1 MLTKPNPRHYTPD
14 HEAFRD
20 TVRRFVER
28 EIIPNAA
35 AWDEASGFPRALYA
49 KAAAAGLLGVGFPEA
64 HGGTPADHF
73 YRLIL
78 AEEMGRS
85 GSGGTCASLM
95 SHTIGLPP
103 LVAGGSDALKA
114 RVLPGVIAG
123 EKISALAVT
132 EPGAGSDVAQ
142 LATTARRDG
151 DHYVVNGSKMF
162 ITSGMRADW
171 YTVAVRTGGPG
182 AAGVSLLAVERQGEN
197 VPGFTRTELKKMGWW
212 ASDTAEL
219 HFDDCRVPASNLIG
233 AEGQAFP
240 LIMKNFN
247 GERLTLAASACG
259 AAIACLED
267 AVDWARERKT
277 FGQPLIGHQVIRHK
291 LVNMVERIEA
301 TRALLDDLASRLD
314 AEVPSPQPSPQRG
327 EGVISP
333 SPRSRGEGRGEG
345 GSLIAQTAMAKNY
358 AARTLQFCADTAVQ
372 ILGGSGYMRGVRVER
387 IYREVKV
394 MMIGGGAE
402 EVLKDLAA
410 RQLGF

>member
-1 MLTKPNPRHYTPD
+1 MLTQPNPRHYTPD
-14 HEAFRD
+14 HEAFRT

-28 EIIPNAA
+28 EILPNAA
-35 AWDEASGFPRALYA
+35 AWDEAGGFPRELYG
-49 KAAAAGLLGVGFPEA
+49 KAAAAGLLGVGFPEEY
-64 HGGTPADHF
+64 GGTPADHF

-103 LVAGGSDALKA
+103 VVAGASPELKA
-114 RVLPGVIAG
+114 RILPDVLSGC
-123 EKISALAVT
+123 KISALAVT

-142 LATTARRDG
+142 LATTAKREG

-182 AAGVSLLAVERQGEN
+182 ASGVSLLGIERDT
-197 VPGFTRTELKKMGWW
+197 PGFARTELKKMGWW

-240 LIMKNFN
+240 LIMRNFN

-259 AAIACLED
+259 AAQACLDD
-267 AVDWARERKT
+267 AVAWARERKT

-291 LVNMVERIEA
+291 LVDMVERIEA
-301 TRALLDDLASRLD
+301 TRALLDDLAARLD
-314 AEVPSPQPSPQRG
+314 AG
-327 EGVISP
+327 EPP
-333 SPRSRGEGRGEG
+333 SPRGGEGRGEG
-345 GSLIAQTAMAKNY
+345 QNLVAQTAMAKNY
-358 AARTLQFCADTAVQ
+358 AARTLQFCADAAVQ

-402 EVLKDLAA
+402 EILKDLAA

>member
-1 MLTKPNPRHYTPD
+1 MLTKPNPRHYTSD
-14 HEAFRD
+14 HEAFRA

-35 AWDEASGFPRALYA
+35 EWDEASGFPRALYA
-49 KAAAAGLLGVGFPEA
+49 KAAAAGLLGVGFPEEY
-64 HGGTPADHF
+64 GGTPADHF

-85 GSGGTCASLM
+85 GSGGIGASLM

-103 LVAGGSDALKA
+103 VVAGGSPELKA
-114 RVLPGVIAG
+114 RILPGVLAG

-142 LATTARRDG
+142 LATTAKRDG
-151 DHYVVNGSKMF
+151 DHYVVNGAKMF

-171 YTVAVRTGGPG
+171 TTVAVRTGGPG
-182 AAGVSLLAVERQGEN
+182 ASGVSLLMVERDT
-197 VPGFTRTELKKMGWW
+197 PGFIRTELKKMGWW

-219 HFDDCRVPASNLIG
+219 HFDDCCVPANNLIG

-240 LIMKNFN
+240 LIMRNFN

-267 AVDWARERKT
+267 AVAWARERNT

-291 LVNMVERIEA
+291 LVDMVERIEA
-301 TRALLDDLASRLD
+301 TRALLDDLAARLD
-314 AEVPSPQPSPQRG
+314 SFPSPAGGRG
-327 EGVISP
+327 AG
-333 SPRSRGEGRGEG
+333 GEG

-358 AARTLQFCADTAVQ
+358 AARTMQFCADAAVQ

>member
-1 MLTKPNPRHYTPD
+1 MLNPPNPRHYTPD
-14 HEAFRD
+14 HEAFRA

-28 EIIPNAA
+28 EILPNAA
-35 AWDEASGFPRALYA
+35 EWDEAGGFPRALYA
-49 KAAAAGLLGVGFPEA
+49 KAAAAGLLGVGFPEEY
-64 HGGTPADHF
+64 GGTPADHF

-78 AEEMGRS
+78 AEELGRS
-85 GSGGTCASLM
+85 GSGGTAASLM

-103 LVAGGSDALKA
+103 LVAGGSAELKA
-114 RVLPGVIAG
+114 RVIPGVLAG

-142 LATTARRDG
+142 LATTAKRDG

-162 ITSGMRADW
+162 ITSGLRADW

-182 AAGVSLLAVERQGEN
+182 AAGVSLLMVERDT
-197 VPGFTRTELKKMGWW
+197 PGFTRTELKKMGWW

-219 HFDDCRVPASNLIG
+219 HFDDCRVPAANLIG

-240 LIMKNFN
+240 LIMRNFN

-259 AAIACLED
+259 AAQACLED
-267 AVDWARERKT
+267 AVAWARERKT

-291 LVNMVERIEA
+291 LVDMVERIEA
-301 TRALLDDLASRLD
+301 TRALLDDLAARLD
-314 AEVPSPQPSPQRG
+314 S
-327 EGVISP
+327 SP
-333 SPRSRGEGRGEG
+333 SPRERGEGRGEG
-345 GSLIAQTAMAKNY
+345 QNLIAQTAMAKNY
-358 AARTLQFCADTAVQ
+358 AARTMQFCADAAVQ

-402 EVLKDLAA
+402 EILKDLAA

>member
-1 MLTKPNPRHYTPD
+1 MLTQPNPRHYTPD
-14 HEAFRD
+14 HEAFRT

-28 EIIPNAA
+28 EIIPHAA
-35 AWDEASGFPRALYA
+35 AWDEAGGFPRELYG
-49 KAAAAGLLGVGFPEA
+49 KAAAAGLLGVGFPEEV
-64 HGGTPADHF
+64 GGTPADHF

-78 AEEMGRS
+78 AEEIGRS
-85 GSGGTCASLM
+85 GSGGTAASLM

-103 LVAGGSDALKA
+103 LVAGGSAELKA
-114 RVLPGVIAG
+114 RVIPGVLAG

-142 LATTARRDG
+142 LSTTAKRDG
-151 DHYVVNGSKMF
+151 DHYIVNGSKMF
-162 ITSGMRADW
+162 ITSGLRADW
-171 YTVAVRTGGPG
+171 FTVAVRTGGPG
-182 AAGVSLLAVERQGEN
+182 ASGVSLLEIERDT
-197 VPGFTRTELKKMGWW
+197 PGFTRSELKKMGWW

-240 LIMKNFN
+240 LIMRNFN

-259 AAIACLED
+259 AAQACLED
-267 AVDWARERKT
+267 AVAWARERKT

-291 LVNMVERIEA
+291 LVDMVERIEA
-301 TRALLDDLASRLD
+301 TRALLDDLAARLD
-314 AEVPSPQPSPQRG
+314 S
-327 EGVISP
+327 SP
-333 SPRSRGEGRGEG
+333 SPRVGEGRGEG

-358 AARTLQFCADTAVQ
+358 AARTMQFCADTAVQ

>member
-14 HEAFRD
+14 HEAFRA
-20 TVRRFVER
+20 TVRRFVES
-28 EIIPNAA
+28 EIIPHAA
-35 AWDEASGFPRALYA
+35 EWDEAGGFPRELYG
-49 KAAAAGLLGVGFPEA
+49 KAAAAGLLGVGFPEEY
-64 HGGTPADHF
+64 GGTPADHF
-73 YRLIL
+73 YRVIL

-85 GSGGTCASLM
+85 GSGGTAASLM

-103 LVAGGSDALKA
+103 LVAGGTNELKA
-114 RVLPGVIAG
+114 RVIPGVLSG
-123 EKISALAVT
+123 CKISALAVT

-142 LATTARRDG
+142 LATTARREG
-151 DHYVVNGSKMF
+151 DHYVVNGAKMF

-182 AAGVSLLAVERQGEN
+182 ASGVSLLAVERDT
-197 VPGFTRTELKKMGWW
+197 PGFTRSALKKMGWW

-219 HFDDCRVPASNLIG
+219 SFDDCRVPASNLIG

-240 LIMKNFN
+240 LIMRNFN

-259 AAIACLED
+259 AAQACIED
-267 AVDWARERKT
+267 AVAWARERKT

-291 LVNMVERIEA
+291 LVDMVERIEA
-301 TRALLDDLASRLD
+301 TRALIDDLASRLD
-314 AEVPSPQPSPQRG
+314 F
-327 EGVISP
+327 SP
-333 SPRSRGEGRGEG
+333 SPLVGEGRGEG
-345 GSLIAQTAMAKNY
+345 VSLIAQTAMAKNH
-358 AARTLQFCADTAVQ
+358 AARSMQFCADAAVQ

-402 EVLKDLAA
+402 EILKDLAA

>member
-1 MLTKPNPRHYTPD
+1 
-14 HEAFRD
+14 
-20 TVRRFVER
+20 
-28 EIIPNAA
+28 
-35 AWDEASGFPRALYA
+35 
-49 KAAAAGLLGVGFPEA
+49 
-64 HGGTPADHF
+64 
-73 YRLIL
+73 
-78 AEEMGRS
+78 
-85 GSGGTCASLM
+85 M

-103 LVAGGSDALKA
+103 VVAGASPELKA
-114 RVLPGVIAG
+114 RILPGVLAG

-142 LATTARRDG
+142 LSTTARRDG
-151 DHYVVNGSKMF
+151 DHYVVNGAKMF

-182 AAGVSLLAVERQGEN
+182 ASGVSLLGIERDT
-197 VPGFTRTELKKMGWW
+197 PGFTRTELKKMGWW

-219 HFDDCRVPASNLIG
+219 HFDDCRVPVANLIG

-240 LIMKNFN
+240 LIMRNFN

-259 AAIACLED
+259 AAQACLED
-267 AVDWARERKT
+267 AVEWARSRKT
-277 FGQPLIGHQVIRHK
+277 FGLPLIGHQVIRHK
-291 LVNMVERIEA
+291 LVDMVERIEA
-301 TRALLDDLASRLD
+301 TRALIDDLASRLD
-314 AEVPSPQPSPQRG
+314 AEAPSPQPSPRRG
-327 EGVISP
+327 EGATLP
-333 SPRSRGEGRGEG
+333 SPASGRGAGGEGS
-345 GSLIAQTAMAKNY
+345 SLIAQTAMAKNY
-358 AARTLQFCADTAVQ
+358 AARTMQFCADAAVQ

>member
-1 MLTKPNPRHYTPD
+1 MLTQPNPRHYTPD
-14 HEAFRD
+14 HEAFRA
-20 TVRRFVER
+20 TVRRFVAR

-35 AWDEASGFPRALYA
+35 EWDEAGGFPRELYA
-49 KAAAAGLLGVGFPEA
+49 KAAAAGLLGVGFPEEY
-64 HGGTPADHF
+64 GGTPADHF
-73 YRLIL
+73 YRVIL

-85 GSGGTCASLM
+85 GSGGTAASLM

-103 LVAGGSDALKA
+103 VVAGASPELKA
-114 RVLPGVIAG
+114 RILPGVLAG

-142 LATTARRDG
+142 LSTTARRDG

-162 ITSGMRADW
+162 ITSGLRADW

-182 AAGVSLLAVERQGEN
+182 ASGVSLLGIERDT
-197 VPGFTRTELKKMGWW
+197 PGFSRSELKKMGWW

-240 LIMKNFN
+240 LIMRNFN
-247 GERLTLAASACG
+247 GERLTLAASSCG
-259 AAIACLED
+259 AAQACLED
-267 AVDWARERKT
+267 AVAWARERRT
-277 FGQPLIGHQVIRHK
+277 FGQPLIAHQVTRHK
-291 LVNMVERIEA
+291 LVDMAERIEA
-301 TRALLDDLASRLD
+301 TRALIDDLASRLD
-314 AEVPSPQPSPQRG
+314 F
-327 EGVISP
+327 SP
-333 SPRSRGEGRGEG
+333 SPRERGEGRGEG
-345 GSLIAQTAMAKNY
+345 QGLIAQTAMAKNY
-358 AARTLQFCADTAVQ
+358 AARTMQFCADAAVQ

-402 EVLKDLAA
+402 EILKDLAA
-410 RQLGF
+410 RQFGF

>member
-1 MLTKPNPRHYTPD
+1 MLTHPNPRHYTPD
-14 HEAFRD
+14 HEAFRA
-20 TVRRFVER
+20 TVRRFVEC
-28 EIIPNAA
+28 EIIPHAA
-35 AWDEASGFPRALYA
+35 EWDEAGGFPRELYA
-49 KAAAAGLLGVGFPEA
+49 KAAEAGLLGVGYPEEY
-64 HGGTPADHF
+64 GGTPADHF

-103 LVAGGSDALKA
+103 LVAGASNELKA
-114 RVLPGVIAG
+114 RVLPGVLAG

-142 LATTARRDG
+142 LATTAKREG

-162 ITSGMRADW
+162 ITSGLRADW

-182 AAGVSLLAVERQGEN
+182 AAGVSLLAIERDT
-197 VPGFTRTELKKMGWW
+197 PGFTRTELKKMGWW

-219 HFDDCRVPASNLIG
+219 HFDDCRVPAANLIG

-240 LIMKNFN
+240 LIMRNFN

-259 AAIACLED
+259 AAQACLED
-267 AVDWARERKT
+267 AVDWARNRKT

-291 LVNMVERIEA
+291 LVDMVERIEA
-301 TRALLDDLASRLD
+301 TRALLDDLAARLD
-314 AEVPSPQPSPQRG
+314 DTPSPQPSPRRG
-327 EGVISP
+327 EGADHP
-333 SPRSRGEGRGEG
+333 SPARGRGAGGEG
-345 GSLIAQTAMAKNY
+345 GSLIAQTAMAKNT
-358 AARTLQFCADTAVQ
+358 AARTMQFCADAAVQ

-402 EVLKDLAA
+402 EILKDLAA

>member
-1 MLTKPNPRHYTPD
+1 MLTHPNPRHYTPD
-14 HEAFRD
+14 HEAFRA
-20 TVRRFVER
+20 TVRRFVEC
-28 EIIPNAA
+28 EIIPHAA
-35 AWDEASGFPRALYA
+35 EWDEAGGFPRELYA
-49 KAAAAGLLGVGFPEA
+49 KAAEAGLLGVGYPEEY
-64 HGGTPADHF
+64 GGTPADHF

-103 LVAGGSDALKA
+103 LVAGASNELKA
-114 RVLPGVIAG
+114 RVLPGVLAG

-142 LATTARRDG
+142 LATTAKREG

-182 AAGVSLLAVERQGEN
+182 AAGVSLLAIERDT
-197 VPGFTRTELKKMGWW
+197 PGFTRTELKKMGWW

-219 HFDDCRVPASNLIG
+219 HFDDCRVPAANLIG

-240 LIMKNFN
+240 LIMRNFN

-259 AAIACLED
+259 AAQACLED
-267 AVDWARERKT
+267 AVDWARNRKT

-291 LVNMVERIEA
+291 LVDMVERIEA
-301 TRALLDDLASRLD
+301 TRALLDDLAARLD
-314 AEVPSPQPSPQRG
+314 DTPSPQPSPRRG
-327 EGVISP
+327 EGADHP
-333 SPRSRGEGRGEG
+333 SPARGRGAGGEG
-345 GSLIAQTAMAKNY
+345 GSLIAQTAMAKNT
-358 AARTLQFCADTAVQ
+358 AARTMQFCADAAVQ

-402 EVLKDLAA
+402 EILKDLAA

>member
-1 MLTKPNPRHYTPD
+1 MLTHPNPRHYTPD
-14 HEAFRD
+14 HEAFRA

-28 EIIPNAA
+28 EILPHAA
-35 AWDEASGFPRALYA
+35 EWDEAGGFPRELYG
-49 KAAAAGLLGVGFPEA
+49 KAAEAGLLGVGFPEEY
-64 HGGTPADHF
+64 GGTPADHF
-73 YRLIL
+73 YRVIL

-103 LVAGGSDALKA
+103 VVAGASPGLKA
-114 RVLPGVIAG
+114 RILPGVLAG

-142 LATTARRDG
+142 LATTAKRDG

-182 AAGVSLLAVERQGEN
+182 AAGVSLLGIKRDT
-197 VPGFTRTELKKMGWW
+197 PGFTRTELKKMGWW

-219 HFDDCRVPASNLIG
+219 HFVDCRVPAGNLIG
-233 AEGQAFP
+233 AECQAFP
-240 LIMKNFN
+240 LIMRNFN
-247 GERLTLAASACG
+247 GERLTLAASSCG
-259 AAIACLED
+259 AAQACLED
-267 AVDWARERKT
+267 AVAWARERKT
-277 FGQPLIGHQVIRHK
+277 FGQPLIAHQVIRHK
-291 LVNMVERIEA
+291 LVDMAERIEA
-301 TRALLDDLASRLD
+301 TRALIDDLASRLD
-314 AEVPSPQPSPQRG
+314 AGEQP
-327 EGVISP
+327 V
-333 SPRSRGEGRGEG
+333 
-345 GSLIAQTAMAKNY
+345 AQTAMAKNY
-358 AARTLQFCADTAVQ
+358 AARTMQFCADAAVQ

>member
-1 MLTKPNPRHYTPD
+1 MLTHPNPRHYTPD
-14 HEAFRD
+14 HEAFRA

-35 AWDEASGFPRALYA
+35 EWDEAGGFPRELYG
-49 KAAAAGLLGVGFPEA
+49 KAAAAGLLGVGFPEEY
-64 HGGTPADHF
+64 GGTPADHF
-73 YRLIL
+73 YRVIL

-85 GSGGTCASLM
+85 GSGGTAASLM
-95 SHTIGLPP
+95 SHTIDLPP
-103 LVAGGSDALKA
+103 IVAGGSPELKA
-114 RVLPGVIAG
+114 RILPGVLAG

-142 LATTARRDG
+142 LSTTARRDG
-151 DHYVVNGSKMF
+151 EHYVVNGAKMF

-171 YTVAVRTGGPG
+171 TTVAVRTGGPG
-182 AAGVSLLAVERQGEN
+182 ASGVSLLAIERDT
-197 VPGFTRTELKKMGWW
+197 PGFTRSELKKMGWW

-240 LIMKNFN
+240 LIMRNFN

-259 AAIACLED
+259 AAQACLED
-267 AVDWARERKT
+267 AVAWARERKT
-277 FGQPLIGHQVIRHK
+277 FGQPLIAHQVIRHK
-291 LVNMVERIEA
+291 LVDMAERIEA
-301 TRALLDDLASRLD
+301 TRALIDDLASRLD
-314 AEVPSPQPSPQRG
+314 AES
-327 EGVISP
+327 SP
-333 SPRSRGEGRGEG
+333 SPRERGEGRGEG
-345 GSLIAQTAMAKNY
+345 QGLIAQTAMAKNY
-358 AARTLQFCADTAVQ
+358 AARTMQFCADAAVQ

-402 EVLKDLAA
+402 EILKDLAA

>member
-1 MLTKPNPRHYTPD
+1 MLTHPNPRHYTPD
-14 HEAFRD
+14 HEAFRA

-28 EIIPNAA
+28 EIIPHAA
-35 AWDEASGFPRALYA
+35 AWDEASGFPRALYG
-49 KAAAAGLLGVGFPEA
+49 KAAAAGLLGVGFPEEV
-64 HGGTPADHF
+64 GGTPADHF

-85 GSGGTCASLM
+85 GSGG
-95 SHTIGLPP
+95 
-103 LVAGGSDALKA
+103 KA
-114 RVLPGVIAG
+114 RILPGVLAG

-142 LATTARRDG
+142 LATTAKREG
-151 DHYVVNGSKMF
+151 DHYVVNGAKMF
-162 ITSGMRADW
+162 ITSGLRADW

-182 AAGVSLLAVERQGEN
+182 AAGVSLLAIERDT
-197 VPGFTRTELKKMGWW
+197 PGFTRTELKKMGWW

-219 HFDDCRVPASNLIG
+219 HFDDCRVPAKNLIG

-240 LIMKNFN
+240 LIMRNFN

-267 AVDWARERKT
+267 AVEWARSRKT

-291 LVNMVERIEA
+291 LVDMVERIEA

-314 AEVPSPQPSPQRG
+314 AEPSPPAPLPQAG
-327 EGVISP
+327 EGSSSP

-345 GSLIAQTAMAKNY
+345 QGLVAQTAMAKNT
-358 AARTLQFCADTAVQ
+358 AARTMQFCADAAVQ

>member
-1 MLTKPNPRHYTPD
+1 
-14 HEAFRD
+14 
-20 TVRRFVER
+20 
-28 EIIPNAA
+28 
-35 AWDEASGFPRALYA
+35 
-49 KAAAAGLLGVGFPEA
+49 
-64 HGGTPADHF
+64 
-73 YRLIL
+73 
-78 AEEMGRS
+78 MGRS

-103 LVAGGSDALKA
+103 VVAGASPELKA
-114 RVLPGVIAG
+114 RILPGVLAG

-142 LATTARRDG
+142 LATTAKRDG
-151 DHYVVNGSKMF
+151 DHYIVNGAKMF

-171 YTVAVRTGGPG
+171 TTVAVRTGGPG
-182 AAGVSLLAVERQGEN
+182 ASGVSLLGIERDTS
-197 VPGFTRTELKKMGWW
+197 GFTRTELKKMGWW

-219 HFDDCRVPASNLIG
+219 HFDDCRVPAANLIG

-240 LIMKNFN
+240 LIMRNFN

-267 AVDWARERKT
+267 AVAWARERNT

-291 LVNMVERIEA
+291 LVDMVERIEA
-301 TRALLDDLASRLD
+301 TRALLDDLAARLD
-314 AEVPSPQPSPQRG
+314 SFPSPAGGRG
-327 EGVISP
+327 AG
-333 SPRSRGEGRGEG
+333 GEG

-358 AARTLQFCADTAVQ
+358 AARTMQFCADAAVQ

>member
-1 MLTKPNPRHYTPD
+1 MLTQPNPRHYTPD
-14 HEAFRD
+14 HAAFRV

-28 EIIPNAA
+28 EILPHAA
-35 AWDEASGFPRALYA
+35 EWDEAGGFPRELYA
-49 KAAAAGLLGVGFPEA
+49 KAAAAGLLGVGFPEEY
-64 HGGTPADHF
+64 GGTPADHF

-85 GSGGTCASLM
+85 GSGGTAASLM

-103 LVAGGSDALKA
+103 LVAGGSPELKA
-114 RVLPGVIAG
+114 RVIPGVLAG

-142 LATTARRDG
+142 LSTTAKRDG
-151 DHYVVNGSKMF
+151 DAYVVNGSKMF

-182 AAGVSLLAVERQGEN
+182 AAGVSLLEIERDT
-197 VPGFTRTELKKMGWW
+197 PGFTRTELKKMGWW

-219 HFDDCRVPASNLIG
+219 AFDDCRVPAANLIG

-240 LIMKNFN
+240 LIMRNFN

-259 AAIACLED
+259 AAQACLED
-267 AVDWARERKT
+267 AVAWARERKT
-277 FGQPLIGHQVIRHK
+277 FGQPLIAHQVIRHK
-291 LVNMVERIEA
+291 LVDMVERIEA
-301 TRALLDDLASRLD
+301 TRALIDDLAARLD
-314 AEVPSPQPSPQRG
+314 AG
-327 EGVISP
+327 EPP
-333 SPRSRGEGRGEG
+333 SPRGGEGRGEG
-345 GSLIAQTAMAKNY
+345 QNLVAQTAMAKNY
-358 AARTLQFCADTAVQ
+358 AARTMQFCADAAVQ

-402 EVLKDLAA
+402 EILKDLAA

>member
-1 MLTKPNPRHYTPD
+1 VLTQPNPRHYTPD
-14 HEAFRD
+14 HEAFRA

-35 AWDEASGFPRALYA
+35 EWDEAGGFPRELYG
-49 KAAAAGLLGVGFPEA
+49 KAAAAGLLGVGFPEEY
-64 HGGTPADHF
+64 GGTPADHF
-73 YRLIL
+73 YRVIL

-85 GSGGTCASLM
+85 GSGGTAASLM

-103 LVAGGSDALKA
+103 IVAGGSPELKA
-114 RVLPGVIAG
+114 RILPGVLAG

-142 LATTARRDG
+142 LSTTARRDG
-151 DHYVVNGSKMF
+151 EHYVVNGAKMF

-171 YTVAVRTGGPG
+171 TTVAVRTGGPG
-182 AAGVSLLAVERQGEN
+182 ASGVSLLAIERDT
-197 VPGFTRTELKKMGWW
+197 PGFTRSELKKMGWW

-240 LIMKNFN
+240 LIMRNFN

-259 AAIACLED
+259 AAQACLED
-267 AVDWARERKT
+267 AVAWARERKT
-277 FGQPLIGHQVIRHK
+277 FGQPLIAHQVIRHK
-291 LVNMVERIEA
+291 LVDMAERIEA
-301 TRALLDDLASRLD
+301 TRALIDDLASRLD
-314 AEVPSPQPSPQRG
+314 AES
-327 EGVISP
+327 SP
-333 SPRSRGEGRGEG
+333 SPRERGEGRGEG
-345 GSLIAQTAMAKNY
+345 QGLIAQTAMAKNY
-358 AARTLQFCADTAVQ
+358 AARTMQFCADAAVQ

-402 EVLKDLAA
+402 EILKDLAA